1 MDTLPQDIR
10 YAARKLV
17 RTPGFTLIAVAT
29 LALAIGAT
37 TAAFSIVNGVLLK
50 PLPFREPDRVVV
62 VGSTNLERKLQS
74 MSAPD
79 FIDYRDRTHSFVG
92 MAAVQAGN
100 SANLSV
106 SGATP
111 VRLNS
116 AAVGAR
122 FFELLGVS
130 MRLGRGF
137 LANEDA
143 AGAERVAVLS
153 EKLWRNTFAGDPAVL
168 GRVISLNGQDYKVI
182 GVAPSSLTYPRLP
195 DLWTPFKFESW
206 MTDPENRGAHFL
218 GAIGR
223 IKPGVSFDVA
233 KRDMMTIGEQLRAQY
248 PRSNTNFGGSI
259 EEIQTNLV
267 GDVSKML
274 FTLLGA
280 TGFVLL
286 IACANVA
293 NLLLVRASGR
303 ETEMAV
309 RTALGA
315 GRGRIIRQLI
325 TESVML
331 SAIGALIGAALASW
345 SVDAIVAFG
354 PRGLPR
360 LDNVTVDGRV
370 LVFCAGLALLT
381 GVVFGLVPAIH
392 SARAELGQMLKDAV
406 RGSSSKRG
414 ARRTRNALVVTEM
427 ALAVVLLVG
436 AGLLIRSLANLVRVN
451 PGFRPEHLVSFDVSL
466 PSTKYPNDRDVRAFT
481 SSVRDRLSA
490 LPGTQSVAVA
500 FSRPMEPHGM
510 RTDFNVDGQ
519 PPAPENKRML
529 TDVHPVTWN
538 FFASMG
544 IPVLRGRAFAP
555 AEENFGVPQVVVVSE
570 SFAKKFFPNENAIG
584 KRITLGI
591 DHDTAANV
599 KSNVTARGEIIGIVG
614 DVKQRGLASEV
625 LPTTYVGWGTFPISD
640 MAVLVR
646 STADVATLS
655 AAIRENVRAIDPAMP
670 VYELQTM
677 EDAVSES
684 VSQPRFY
691 TTLLT
696 AFGGLALLLAALG
709 IYGVISYSVAQ
720 RTRELGI
727 RIALGATHDRVLRL
741 VLGQGV
747 GLSVLGVAIGIAG
760 ALWLVHLLSTLLYGV
775 QTTDK
780 LTFASVAALL
790 VGIAS
795 LASYLPARRAARVD
809 PVIAMRAD

>member
-1 MDTLPQDIR
+1 MDTLRQDIR
-10 YAARKLV
+10 YAARKLI
-17 RTPGFTLIAVAT
+17 RTPGFTLIAVVT

-37 TAAFSIVNGVLLK
+37 TAVFSIVNGVLLK
-50 PLPFREPDRVVV
+50 PLPFRDADQVVV
-62 VGSTNLERKLQS
+62 VGSTNLEGKLQA

-106 SGATP
+106 AGAAP

-122 FFELLGVS
+122 FFELLGVP

-137 LANEDA
+137 LVNEDA
-143 AGAERVAVLS
+143 TGAERVAVIS
-153 EKLWRNTFAGDPAVL
+153 EKLWRNTFSADRAVL
-168 GRVISLNGQDYKVI
+168 GRVISLNGQDYKVV
-182 GVAPSSLTYPRLP
+182 GVAPSALTYPRQP
-195 DLWTPFKFESW
+195 DLWTPFKFEPW
-206 MTDPENRGAHFL
+206 MVDPENRGAHFL
-218 GAIGR
+218 GAIARVKAGAT
-223 IKPGVSFDVA
+223 FDVA
-233 KRDMMTIGEQLRAQY
+233 KRDMRTIGEQLRAQY

-259 EEIQTNLV
+259 ERIETSLV
-267 GDVSKML
+267 GDVRAVL

-293 NLLLVRASGR
+293 NLLLVRAAGR
-303 ETEMAV
+303 ETEIAV

-315 GRGRIIRQLI
+315 NRGRIVRQLI

-331 SAIGALIGAALASW
+331 SAIGAVLGAALASW
-345 SVDAIVAFG
+345 AVEAIVAFG

-360 LDNVTVDGRV
+360 LDDIVVDGRV
-370 LVFCAGLALLT
+370 LLFCAGLALLT

-392 SARAELGQMLKDAV
+392 AVRTELGQMLKEAV
-406 RGSSSKRG
+406 RGSSSNRG
-414 ARRTRNALVVTEM
+414 AQRTRSALVITEM

-436 AGLLIRSLANLVRVN
+436 AGLLIRSFANLLRVN
-451 PGFRPEHLVSFDVSL
+451 PGFRPERVLSFDVSL
-466 PSTKYPNDRDVRAFT
+466 PSVKYPNDRDVRAFT
-481 SSVRDRLSA
+481 NSVRDRLSA

-500 FSRPMEPHGM
+500 FARPMEPHAM
-510 RTDFNVDGQ
+510 RTSFDVDGQ
-519 PPAPENKRML
+519 PPAPQEKRMI
-529 TDVHPVTWN
+529 TEVHPVSWN
-538 FFASMG
+538 FFANMG
-544 IPVLRGRAFAP
+544 IPVIRGRAFTP
-555 AEENFGVPQVVVVSE
+555 QEENFGVPQVVLVSE
-570 SFAKKFFPNENAIG
+570 SFARKYFPNENAIG

-591 DHDTAANV
+591 SHDTVSTA
-599 KSNVTARGEIIGIVG
+599 KSEVTVRGEIIGIVG
-614 DVKQRGLASEV
+614 DVKQRGLAQEV
-625 LPTTYVGWGTFPISD
+625 YPTTYVGWGTFPITD

-655 AAIRENVRAIDPAMP
+655 AAIRETVQAVDPAMP
-670 VYELQTM
+670 VYDLRPM
-677 EDAVSES
+677 EDVVSES
-684 VSQPRFY
+684 VAQPRFY
-691 TTLLT
+691 TTLLS

-741 VLGQGV
+741 VLRQGI
-747 GLSVLGVAIGIAG
+747 GLGVFGVVIGLAG
-760 ALWLVHLLSTLLYGV
+760 SLWLVHLLAALLYGV
-775 QTTDK
+775 QATDT
-780 LTFASVAALL
+780 LTFVSVAAVL

-795 LASYLPARRAARVD
+795 VASYLPARRAARVD

>member
-1 MDTLPQDIR
+1 MDTLRQDIR

-37 TAAFSIVNGVLLK
+37 TAVFSLVNGVLLK
-50 PLPFREPDRVVV
+50 PLPFRDAGNVVV
-62 VGSTNLERKLQS
+62 VGSTNREAKLQS

-92 MAAVQAGN
+92 MAAVQSGN

-106 SGATP
+106 SGDAP

-122 FFELLGVS
+122 FFDLLGMP

-137 LANEDA
+137 LANEDQK
-143 AGAERVAVLS
+143 GAERVAVIS
-153 EKLWRNTFAGDPAVL
+153 EKLWRSTFSADPAVL
-168 GRVISLNGQDYKVI
+168 GRVISINGQDYKVV
-182 GVAPSSLTYPRLP
+182 GVARSTLTYPRQP
-195 DLWTPFKFESW
+195 DLWTPFQFEPW

-218 GAIGR
+218 SAIGR

-233 KRDMMTIGEQLRAQY
+233 KRDMRTIGEQLRAQY

-259 EEIQTNLV
+259 ERIETTLV
-267 GDVSKML
+267 GDVRNVLYTL
-274 FTLLGA
+274 FGA

-293 NLLLVRASGR
+293 NLLLVRAAGR
-303 ETEMAV
+303 ETEIAV

-315 GRGRIIRQLI
+315 GRGRIVRQLI

-331 SAIGALIGAALASW
+331 SALGAVIGAALAAW
-345 SVDAIVAFG
+345 AVDAIVAFG

-360 LDNVTVDGRV
+360 LDDIAVDGRV
-370 LVFCAGLALLT
+370 LLFCAALALLT

-392 SARAELGQMLKDAV
+392 AARAELGQMLKDAV

-414 ARRTRNALVVTEM
+414 AQRTRSALVITEM

-436 AGLLIRSLANLVRVN
+436 AGLLIRSFANLLRVN
-451 PGFRPEHLVSFDVSL
+451 PGFRPERVVSFNVSL
-466 PSTKYPNDRDVRAFT
+466 PSVKYPNDRDVRAFT
-481 SSVRDRLSA
+481 TSLRDRLSA

-500 FSRPMEPHGM
+500 FSRPMEPHAM
-510 RTDFNVDGQ
+510 RTTFDVDGQ
-519 PPAPENKRML
+519 PPTPEEKRML
-529 TDVHPVTWN
+529 TEVHPVSWN
-538 FFASMG
+538 FFANMG

-555 AEENFGVPQVVVVSE
+555 QEENFGVPQVVVVSE
-570 SFAKKFFPNENAIG
+570 SFAKKYFPNQNAIG

-591 DHDTAANV
+591 DHDTLADA

-625 LPTTYVGWGTFPISD
+625 FPTTYLGWGTFPISD
-640 MAVLVR
+640 MSVLVR
-646 STADVATLS
+646 STSDVATLS
-655 AAIRENVRAIDPAMP
+655 AAIRETVQGVDPAMP
-670 VYELQTM
+670 VYEMRTM
-677 EDAVSES
+677 EDVVSES
-684 VSQPRFY
+684 VAQPRFY
-691 TTLLT
+691 TTLLS

-741 VLGQGV
+741 VLSQGI
-747 GLSVLGVAIGIAG
+747 GLSVVGVAIGVAG
-760 ALWLVHLLSTLLYGV
+760 ALWLVHLLATLLYGV
-775 QTTDK
+775 QATDM
-780 LTFASVAALL
+780 LTFATVAAVL
-790 VGIAS
+790 VGVAS

>member
-1 MDTLPQDIR
+1 MDTLRQDIR

-17 RTPGFTLIAVAT
+17 RTPGFTVIAVAT

-50 PLPFREPDRVVV
+50 PLPFRDADQVVV
-62 VGSTNLERKLQS
+62 VGSTNLEHKLQS

-79 FIDYRDRTHSFVG
+79 FIDYRGRTHSFLG

-122 FFELLGVS
+122 FFELLGVP

-137 LANEDA
+137 LVNEDA
-143 AGAERVAVLS
+143 TGAERVTVIS
-153 EKLWRNTFAGDPAVL
+153 EKLWRNTFAAEPAVL
-168 GRVISLNGQDYKVI
+168 GRVISLNGEDYKVI
-182 GVAPSSLTYPRLP
+182 GVAPSSLTYPREP
-195 DLWTPFKFESW
+195 DLWTPFKLEPW

-223 IKPGVSFDVA
+223 IKPGISFDVA
-233 KRDMMTIGEQLRAQY
+233 KRDMMTIGEQLRAEY

-259 EEIQTNLV
+259 EEIQTVLV
-267 GDVSKML
+267 GDVRNVL

-331 SAIGALIGAALASW
+331 SAIGAVLGAALASW
-345 SVDAIVAFG
+345 AVDAIVAFG

-360 LDNVTVDGRV
+360 LHDIAVDGRV
-370 LVFCAGLALLT
+370 LLFAAGLAVLT
-381 GVVFGLVPAIH
+381 GVIFGLVPAIH
-392 SARAELGQMLKDAV
+392 AARAELGQMLKDAV

-451 PGFRPEHLVSFDVSL
+451 PGFRPEHVVSFDVSL
-466 PSTKYPNDRDVRAFT
+466 PSVKYPNDRDVRAF
-481 SSVRDRLSA
+481 SNSVRDRLSA

-500 FSRPMEPHGM
+500 FSRPMEPHAM
-510 RTDFNVDGQ
+510 RTSFDIDGQ
-519 PPAPENKRML
+519 PPAPADKRML
-529 TDVHPVTWN
+529 TDVHPVSWN
-538 FFASMG
+538 FFTSMG
-544 IPVLRGRAFAP
+544 IPLLRGWAFSP

-570 SFAKKFFPNENAIG
+570 SFAKKYFPNENAIG

-591 DHDTAANV
+591 THDTAANV
-599 KSNVTARGEIIGIVG
+599 KSEVTARGEIIGIVG

-625 LPTTYVGWGTFPISD
+625 SPTTYLGWGTFPISD

-655 AAIRENVRAIDPAMP
+655 AAIRENVRAVDPAMP

-677 EDAVSES
+677 EDVVSES
-684 VSQPRFY
+684 VAQPRFY

-760 ALWLVHLLSTLLYGV
+760 ALWLVHLLATLLYGV
-775 QTTDK
+775 QATDK

-795 LASYLPARRAARVD
+795 LASYVPARRAARVD